1 MYGIYANIWGILMVI
16 VSIYTIHGSY
26 GHGVTKAIPQN
37 DRFMARVGPW
47 GPPGNMCGRQDSI
60 VPKEGKNMKEH
71 KATIGNPIMPKH
83 QTNVLET

>member
-1 MYGIYANIWGILMVI
+1 
-16 VSIYTIHGSY
+16 
-26 GHGVTKAIPQN
+26 
-37 DRFMARVGPW
+37 
-47 GPPGNMCGRQDSI
+47 MCGRQDSI